1 MILPWKNYLQ
11 TNEVSFQ
18 LSEEIKYIAYPDGK
32 YGVLKQEIGKE
43 DIFLLDVEW
52 NNEKIWISDNYSD
65 IYGVYEPVTEEELEE
80 DDDKMCFFGKT
91 DDGLYLDRLQRPEYV
106 MNHDMTSAILTID
119 GWGIIHTP
127 DNGESLFKTEWC
139 DSREEFYNCMRCDV
153 FPENPGWKQMNR
165 EDAYEKI
172 RSTPNTED
180 VEILIGMLESR
191 IWPSPTS
198 DINPS
203 RESLSNSNIIGE
215 WLIP

>member
-18 LSEEIKYIAYPDGK
+18 LSEEIKYIAYPDGR

-43 DIFLLDVEW
+43 DIFLLDHEW
-52 NNEKIWISDNYSD
+52 NNEKIWISDNFSD
-65 IYGVYEPVTEEELEE
+65 IYGIYEPVTEEELEE
-80 DDDKMCFFGKT
+80 DDDKMCYFGKT
-91 DDGLYLDRLQRPEYV
+91 NDGLYLDRLQRPEYV
-106 MNHDMTSAILTID
+106 MNHDMTSTIITID

-127 DNGESLFKTEWC
+127 DNGESLWKTEWC
-139 DSREEFYNCMRCDV
+139 DGRDEFYNCMRCDV

-165 EDAYEKI
+165 EDVYEKI
-172 RSTPNTED
+172 RNTPNTQD

-191 IWPSPTS
+191 IWPSPAT
-198 DINPS
+198 D
-203 RESLSNSNIIGE
+203 NSNIIGE